1 MRKRG
6 EIVHRDRAG
15 QVIDYSG
22 LRIRKITPTDMDGLI
37 EYNNHCFIFIE
48 YKGVGIELPLGQSL
62 ALERLVAAL
71 TKPAILLHAEHST
84 PVEQDIDGANA
95 RVIRYYFDNQWRKC
109 KKAHTVSAMVARFID
124 KYGGIYNEASNR
136 QTAKESQ
143 HPGQGWPRATERFPQ
158 QTTPAIAAGHLD
170 GDRVGRR
177 YA

>member
-1 MRKRG
+1 MHRRG

-136 QTAKESQ
+136 QTTQESKLE
-143 HPGQGWPRATERFPQ
+143 GQGWARASERLPQ
-158 QTTPAIAAGHLD
+158 QTTTAIAASYPD
-170 GDRVGRR
+170 GDR
-177 YA
+177 A